1 MKALLSILIFLLF
14 QASAFSQWTQDTSK
28 NTLAADLQTEDLMS
42 VGTSDNKTYIAFW
55 HNLPAPANYEL
66 RLQLLDN
73 QGNPL
78 FGKDGMVLDN
88 TANMST
94 YITTWSIAIDQ
105 DDNVYVGFNATGSN
119 TDAIVHKVSSDGI
132 QLWGNS
138 GIKVGSGYDV
148 KVLPLKNGEV
158 VVSWLPGNQ
167 GVFQKYDDYGQA
179 LFTTPINILP
189 NVPNHKTSAGEML
202 EMSNGDISILIH
214 DRSGNS
220 PSAVPFM
227 QRYKGI
233 DGSAVWPTNLAL
245 TDGTGT
251 SFNRRYD
258 MIAKKDTIYFG
269 YSGALGLQFNSYL
282 QRINPDG
289 SLPWGLNGIDFSTQS
304 VDYEIDTKI
313 SAEEEQDNI
322 IWAICTYTDPSQGM
336 AGEYSQKFNVQ
347 TGERLLGD
355 LAVEVYPISSDYI
368 SHASD
373 LKVYYNR
380 PFFLITAGNSNG
392 VFPIDIR
399 SVTLWYNGQLKD
411 FEFYK
416 NHSYPVATNPNGVKS
431 RIHLNNLY
439 NNTSTAVWVE
449 NRPSFGEPRP
459 FAHNVYAVI
468 VDTKE
473 KKNISDIH
481 IYPNPAQNEINI
493 HFKTQ
498 ENGIIN
504 CTIRNV
510 HGQTVYKQSY
520 KKISNTMEINI
531 PKNTSFSAGIYF
543 IELKMG
549 NYNKIKKL
557 IIY

>member
-1 MKALLSILIFLLF
+1 MKTILSISFFLLY
-14 QASAFSQWTQDTSK
+14 QVSAFSQWTSDTLQ
-28 NTLAADLQTEDLMS
+28 NTLISDLQTEDIQS
-42 VGTSDNKTYIAFW
+42 ISTSDNKTYIAFW

-73 QGNPL
+73 QGYPL
-78 FGKDGMVLDN
+78 FGKDGMVIDN

-94 YITTWSIAIDQ
+94 YITTWSIAIDKE
-105 DDNVYVGFNATGSN
+105 DNVYVSFNATGTN
-119 TDAIVHKVSSDGI
+119 TDAIVHKVSTDGT

-138 GIKVGSGYDV
+138 GLIVGSGYDV
-148 KVLPLKNGEV
+148 KVLPMNNGEV
-158 VVSWLPGNQ
+158 TVSWLPGNQ
-167 GVFQKYDDYGQA
+167 GVFQKYNASGQA
-179 LFTTPINILP
+179 LFTAPINILP

-214 DRSGNS
+214 DRSGSS
-220 PSAVPFM
+220 PSAVPYM
-227 QRYKGI
+227 QRYNRM
-233 DGSAVWPTNLAL
+233 DGTAIWPSNLAL

-258 MIAKKDTIYFG
+258 MIAKKDTIYLG

-289 SLPWGLNGIDFSTQS
+289 TLPWGLNGIDFSTQS
-304 VDYEIDTKI
+304 TNYEIDTKI

-322 IWAICTYTDPSQGM
+322 IWAICTYTDPSQGK

-355 LAVEVYPISSDYI
+355 LAVEVFPISSDYI
-368 SHASD
+368 THASD
-373 LKVYYNR
+373 LKVYFNL

-399 SVTLWYNGQLKD
+399 SVTLASNGQLYD
-411 FEFYK
+411 FPFYK

-439 NNTSTAVWVE
+439 YNASVAVWVE
-449 NRPSFGEPRP
+449 NRQSIGEPRP
-459 FAHNVYAVI
+459 FAQAVLAVV

-473 KKNISDIH
+473 KKNVSDIH
-481 IYPNPAQNEINI
+481 IYPNPTQNVINI
-493 HFKTQ
+493 HFKSQ

-510 HGQTVYKQSY
+510 KGQTVYNQAY
-520 KKISNTMEINI
+520 KKISESMEINI
-531 PKNTSFSAGIYF
+531 PKSSQFNAGIYF
-543 IELKMG
+543 IELGMG
-549 NYNKIKKL
+549 NYHKIEKIVL
-557 IIY
+557 N